1 MIKEHDLV
9 ISVVPINED
18 IKENTIGVVLSISKD
33 KKQFLVEFVND
44 KNETIGDGMTVVN
57 ESQVKLHTSV

>member
-18 IKENTIGVVLSISKD
+18 IKENTRGVVLSISKD
-33 KKQFLVEFVND
+33 KKLFLVEFIND